1 MARTN
6 AIGVR
11 LSPDEREALDR
22 AARSDD
28 RSISALARKII
39 ADWLRSNGFL
49 GVPDAPA
56 LAEKIIQST
65 KRIQDVG

>member
-1 MARTN
+1 MAKTN

-11 LSPDEREALDR
+11 LSPEEREALDK

-39 ADWLRSNGFL
+39 SDWLR
-49 GVPDAPA
+49 
-56 LAEKIIQST
+56 EKGHL
-65 KRIQDVG
+65 K